1 MNMKRFAVAALVG
14 GITMWVVGYLIWG
27 LVFADFFAANT
38 GSATGVIRDAILL
51 WATALGTLSFAVL
64 VTLAVNSA
72 DGSSV
77 GEGFKIGATV
87 GFLVWLSADFITYGV
102 TNIWNQSA
110 VLSSPWYW
118 AGMASP
124 ALVRRESD
132 RPASNLKSFSGVST
146 LFHIPLDQ
154 GGGVVC

>member
-102 TNIWNQSA
+102 TNIWNLTATIVDPLLAIVWSGIGGA
-110 VLSSPWYW
+110 VIAVVLGRNGQPG
-118 AGMASP
+118 A
-124 ALVRRESD
+124 REE
-132 RPASNLKSFSGVST
+132 GVGQT
-146 LFHIPLDQ
+146 GIQP
-154 GGGVVC
+154 